1 MTSQFLPS
9 TLPLLPLPPPQVLFP
24 YLRVTLTLSSPQL
37 AVVLNSIAENARNQ
51 KLDDGARLLAVVP
64 VVEIERRVGRWATAA
79 RVVKVDKSKEEE
91 GMFRL
96 VLEGLVS
103 LLCERTLIK
112 RLGSDYLDRYP
123 LYYLSYRLSP
133 CLSPHSRYRCLKRL
147 TIPD

>member
-24 YLRVTLTLSSPQL
+24 YLRVTLTLTSPQL

-79 RVVKVDKSKEEE
+79 RIVKVDKSKDEQ
-91 GMFRL
+91 GTFRL

-103 LLCERTLIK
+103 PLLRGLLTV
-112 RLGSDYLDRYP
+112 RLGYDYLDH
-123 LYYLSYRLSP
+123 YLLSCRSCRLSLCPSLHSPYP
-133 CLSPHSRYRCLKRL
+133 CLKHLM
-147 TIPD
+147 IPD